1 MKKFFFLGVFLLF
14 ITNTFAVINITINT
28 SWLTNQTLNDNVE
41 IKLGAVLTISAGVTV
56 TFTGNYY
63 LKVKNGTII
72 ANGTSNSNIIFT
84 TSSTKWAGIIYDS
97 PNGGGQSQF
106 TYCIFEYAKKATKTT
121 CSYTSSDCGGALFI
135 NNWGD
140 IDVKHC
146 TFRYNEST
154 RGGAVYIGS
163 SNSNITTDP
172 NFEYDTFQYNYAD
185 EGGAVACN
193 GYTNTSVCIPSF
205 HENYFEENLAYWSGG
220 AFFIERSAEPI
231 IHLNDIAGNTCDCS
245 YNLTTYSG
253 GGAIG
258 ITLASNPNI
267 YDNQI
272 LTNHSICEGGGIS
285 IWDVS
290 EPLISDNLFYD
301 NTAEYDGGGIYVNHS
316 LPTIEDN
323 TMYGNITF
331 ENGGG
336 INFSNYSDATCSGN
350 TINTGTAYNDG
361 GGIYCNTSVP
371 HIFNNIIN
379 TNTSRNNGGG
389 ICCVDNTY
397 LADHFIELNNLFGN
411 SAYEDGGG
419 IYYNAVDIDA
429 YIINN
434 LITNSISTN
443 GGGIFFGDNQTNA
456 IVNSNTIA
464 DNHANDLGGGINS
477 ANSIGSYTNNII
489 WGNTDINGSSSA
501 NSVLSVSNSFPL
513 FTYCDIEDYSGNI
526 YMSPNFIIADDP
538 SFSDPGNNDYRV
550 HETTSFPSWVISPCL
565 NIGDN
570 GATRTTYDLTGT
582 YLRVIDGIIDMGAYE
597 NSSSNPNP
605 LIFIPDNLST
615 IKQKENKTYDFN
627 VQLLPNPAVSEVYI
641 HFNLA
646 ETSNIKIDFFDIY
659 GKIIAS
665 IADQSFSAGK
675 QQVNWKIGN
684 TTKGMYFCKLYI
696 NNSLSS
702 LNKFIIE

>member
-14 ITNTFAVINITINT
+14 ITNTFAVINITLNT

-172 NFEYDTFQYNYAD
+172 NFEYNTFQDNHAD

-205 HENYFEENLAYWSGG
+205 HDNYMEGNLAYWSGG
-220 AFFIERSAEPI
+220 AFFIEKSAEPI
-231 IHLNDIAGNTCDCS
+231 IYTNDIAGNTCDCS

-258 ITLASNPNI
+258 ITLASNPKI

-272 LTNHSICEGGGIS
+272 LGNHSICEGGGIS

-290 EPLISDNLFYD
+290 EPLISDNLFD
-301 NTAEYDGGGIYVNHS
+301 GNIAEGDGGAIFVNAS
-316 LPTIEDN
+316 EPTIEYN
-323 TMYGNITF
+323 TMSTNITF

-336 INFSNYSDATCSGN
+336 INFSNGSDGTCNDN

-361 GGIYCNTSVP
+361 GGIYCNASVP
-371 HIFNNIIN
+371 HIFNNSII
-379 TNTSRNNGGG
+379 TNISRNNGGG
-389 ICCVDNTY
+389 ICCVDNNN
-397 LADHFIELNNLFGN
+397 LADHYIELNKLFSN

-419 IYYNAVDIDA
+419 IYYDA
-429 YIINN
+429 NLDVYILNN
-434 LITNSISTN
+434 LITYNISTN

-464 DNHANDLGGGINS
+464 DNQVNDYGGGINS
-477 ANSIGSYTNNII
+477 VNSIGSYTNNII
-489 WGNTDINGSSSA
+489 WGNTDYYGSSST

-513 FTYCDIEDYSGNI
+513 FAYCDIEDYTGYI
-526 YMSPNFIIADDP
+526 YVSPNFIITDNP

-550 HETTSFPSWVISPCL
+550 HETTNLPFWVISPCL
-565 NIGDN
+565 NIGN
-570 GATRTTYDLTGT
+570 NSAKQTFYDLTGT

-605 LIFIPDNLST
+605 LIFIPGNLST
-615 IKQKENKTYDFN
+615 IKQKENITYDFN
-627 VQLLPNPAVSEVYI
+627 MQLFPNPAVSEIYI
-641 HFNLA
+641 NFNLT
-646 ETSNIKIDFFDIY
+646 EKSNIKIEIFDIY
-659 GKIIAS
+659 GKIITS
-665 IADQSFSAGK
+665 VADQSFSPGT
-675 QQVNWKIGN
+675 QQVYWKIGN
-684 TTKGMYFCKLYI
+684 TPQGMYLCMIYS
-696 NNSLSS
+696 NNNLTA
-702 LNKFIIE
+702 LNKFVIE